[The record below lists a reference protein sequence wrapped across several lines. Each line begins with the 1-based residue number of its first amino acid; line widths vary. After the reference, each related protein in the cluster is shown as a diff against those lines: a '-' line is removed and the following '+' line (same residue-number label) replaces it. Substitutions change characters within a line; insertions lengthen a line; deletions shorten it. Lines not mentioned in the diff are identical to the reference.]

1 MDALPTAEE
10 EISTIIA
17 PRVEYMYTFQVVWI
31 IYRNMLVC

>member
-17 PRVEYMYTFQVVWI
+17 PRVEYMYTFVWI